1 MVDRSFTITNMTCM
15 WYLLKFWGRELVC
28 PYFTNVKGFFL
39 SIAGFVITSYA
50 LQSAFMSEHYYCS
63 YIRSLVIV
71 PMWFFSI
78 ASCAL
83 ETLAMIARYI
93 YHCDHFFSARSK
105 HIPSPPSLSDDIPI
119 HPHDM

>member
-1 MVDRSFTITNMTCM
+1 MVDESFTVAHVTCF
-15 WYLLKFWGRELVC
+15 WRLFKFWGRELVC

-39 SIAGFVITSYA
+39 SIGGFVLSSYV
-50 LQSAFMSEHYYCS
+50 LQSAFMTEHCYCS
-63 YIRSLVIV
+63 YIRSLVFV
-71 PMWFFSI
+71 PMLCFST

-93 YHCDHFFSARSK
+93 WHYDQFFSARSK
-105 HIPSPPSLSDDIPI
+105 HIPSPTSLPI